1 MSDASVRVRAPG
13 RLHFGVL
20 DLRGHRGRRFGGMG
34 AGVREPGLELVA
46 SLADRLEIRGPE
58 AERVRL
64 AATRY
69 LEAEGLP
76 GGARIVVHRALPAHR
91 GLGSG
96 TQLALAVGTA
106 LARLHDRPADPLH
119 LAGVV
124 HRGARSAV
132 GTWLFKAGGFVLE
145 GGRRED
151 GGVAPLLVRH
161 PFPAAWHAVVAI
173 PDAAP
178 GLSGEAEAR
187 AFRHLPQAPEHE
199 VERVSHLVLMQLLP
213 GLVEGDLPAFG
224 EALTEVQRITGGWF
238 APAQGGAFAP
248 GPARRLLEVL
258 AAGGAR
264 GVGQSSW
271 GPTVYGIVADAASA
285 QALARDVAQA
295 VGEGGRVVAAPFS
308 NVGADVMHITG
319 TPGAWPV

>member
-1 MSDASVRVRAPG
+1 MSDGAIRVRAPG

-34 AGVREPGLELVA
+34 AGIRDPGLELVA
-46 SLADRLEIRGPE
+46 SLADRLETSGPE
-58 AERVRL
+58 AERVRT

-106 LARLHDRPADPLH
+106 LARLHGRPADPLYI
-119 LAGVV
+119 AGLVQ
-124 HRGARSAV
+124 RGARSAV
-132 GTWLFKAGGFVLE
+132 GTWLFRDGGFVLE
-145 GGRRED
+145 GGRRDD

-161 PFPAAWHAVVAI
+161 PFPESWHAVVAI
-173 PDAAP
+173 PDAVP
-178 GLSGEAEAR
+178 GLSGEAERR
-187 AFRHLPQAPEHE
+187 AFRLLPPAPEHE

-248 GPARRLLEVL
+248 GPTRRLLEVL
-258 AAGGAR
+258 AQGGAM

-271 GPTVYGIVADAASA
+271 GPTVYGIVADAAA
-285 QALARDVAQA
+285 ARALAGDAAQA

-308 NVGADVMHITG
+308 NQGADVTHITG
-319 TPGAWPV
+319 TAGEWPA